1 MNALLKMQ
9 FKSIIDREPLFKD
22 QIRETLDNLATKA
35 VDQAIQIRDQY
46 YSVLKE
52 SIELGKD

>member
-1 MNALLKMQ
+1 MQ

-35 VDQAIQIRDQY
+35 VVQAIQIRDQY

-52 SIELGKD
+52 SIELGKE

>member
-1 MNALLKMQ
+1 MQ

-35 VDQAIQIRDQY
+35 NDQAIQIRDQY

>member
-35 VDQAIQIRDQY
+35 IDQAIQIRDQY

-52 SIELGKD
+52 SIELGKE